1 MNHGMSLR
9 TLENSDDRAYN
20 CQRVS
25 AGSLPLQLGGVLTVV
40 ITVPAPH
47 RAATIHLQSQHQLYT
62 TSDNNTTAPQQRY
75 RDTSPHSAMFSRL
88 ASTSTTASATATAAV
103 VCPPALEIMSTS
115 SIKYLRLTLTGYNLH
130 QLGVLTHLCVP
141 CIHAWRLLSIS
152 CHKISSKK
160 LLITMG
166 TGQQQWCVHQR
177 WR

>member
-1 MNHGMSLR
+1 MSCPS
-9 TLENSDDRAYN
+9 ENTDDREFN

-25 AGSLPLQLGGVLTVV
+25 AGSLPLELGGVLTVV

-62 TSDNNTTAPQQRY
+62 TSDN
-75 RDTSPHSAMFSRL
+75 
-88 ASTSTTASATATAAV
+88 STTAAWPVAVWRHLTALRNVFSLGQHQHQHHSISNSNSSSGVST
-103 VCPPALEIMSTS
+103 ALEIMSTS

-130 QLGVLTHLCVP
+130 KLGVLTHLCAP

-166 TGQQQWCVHQR
+166 TGQQQWCAVCGV
-177 WR
+177 

>member
-1 MNHGMSLR
+1 MSCPS
-9 TLENSDDRAYN
+9 ENTDDREFN
-20 CQRVS
+20 CHRVS
-25 AGSLPLQLGGVLTVV
+25 AGSLPLELGGVLTVV

-62 TSDNNTTAPQQRY
+62 TSDNTTTAPQQPVAVWRHLTAL
-75 RDTSPHSAMFSRL
+75 RNVFSLGQHQHHSISNSNSSSGV
-88 ASTSTTASATATAAV
+88 STV
-103 VCPPALEIMSTS
+103 LEIMSTS

-130 QLGVLTHLCVP
+130 QLGVLTHLCAAP

-166 TGQQQWCVHQR
+166 TGQQQWCAVCGV
-177 WR
+177 